1 MTRRHINQ
9 IRAMRLAA
17 KLSQKELAQR
27 LGCTQGY
34 ICKIETTQFKVTPTL
49 VTKVDNAIA
58 GRRAGAELQSGI
70 LLERL
75 WPPPII

>member
-1 MTRRHINQ
+1 MTRAYVNE
-9 IRAMRLAA
+9 IRALRLAA
-17 KLSQKELAQR
+17 KLSQQDLAQR

-34 ICKIETTQFKVTPTL
+34 ICKIEATHFKVTQML
-49 VTKVDNAIA
+49 VAKVEAAIA
-58 GRRAGAELQSGI
+58 GRTAACEFRSGS